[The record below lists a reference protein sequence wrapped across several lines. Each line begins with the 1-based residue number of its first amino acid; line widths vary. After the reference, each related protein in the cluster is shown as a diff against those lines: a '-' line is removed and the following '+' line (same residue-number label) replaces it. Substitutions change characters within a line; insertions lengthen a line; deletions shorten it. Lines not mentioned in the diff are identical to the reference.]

1 MEIFPEDELEGG
13 REVLTVSEL
22 TAELKDLV
30 EAEFSGFWL
39 EGEISN
45 LKLYPSGH
53 IYFTLK
59 DEESQISAVMWKG
72 VRTRLK
78 FEPHDG
84 DQVIVRGKLS
94 IYEKRGNYQV
104 VVEAMEPKGL
114 GALQVAFEQLKK
126 KLQAEGLFEHVSK
139 KQLPSIP
146 WTIGIVTSSA
156 GAVIRDMIRTIKR
169 RFPRVRVIF
178 CPVAVQGAGAAQ
190 QIASAIGDLNEHD
203 EADVIIV
210 GRGGGSLE
218 DLWAFN
224 EEIVARAIFASKI
237 PIVSAVGHETDFTIA
252 DFVADARASTPTAAA
267 EMVTP
272 ELGELYARISELSK
286 RLEMEFGDLINA
298 RSQRLDEL
306 YERMERSVR
315 NLVVARKSGFY
326 AAFRHLGALSPDKK
340 LAAWKERL
348 NSLGS
353 RLLMGLSRSREI
365 HTRRVSA
372 IVVRFNV
379 LKPKDWITSRQDKLS
394 RDMRR
399 AHDMAMRAMNE
410 KRSRFHI
417 AAGRLDALSP
427 LKALGRGYS
436 IVTSP
441 DGGKIYRNVADLAPG
456 ARIRIRLSDGEAGAV
471 VEGGGIGR
479 QKSLF

>member
-1 MEIFPEDELEGG
+1 MEIIPEDELAGG
-13 REVLTVSEL
+13 RAVLTVSEL

-30 EAEFSGFWL
+30 EAEFAGFWL
-39 EGEISN
+39 EGEVSN

-53 IYFTLK
+53 FYFTLK

-78 FEPHDG
+78 FEPSDG

-126 KLQAEGLFEHVSK
+126 KLQAEGLFEQERK
-139 KQLPSIP
+139 KPLPSIP

-169 RFPRVRVIF
+169 RFPRVRIIF

-190 QIASAIGDLNEHD
+190 QVAGAIGDLNEHG

-210 GRGGGSLE
+210 GRGGGALE

-237 PIVSAVGHETDFTIA
+237 PIVSAIGHETDFTIA
-252 DFVADARASTPTAAA
+252 DFVADVRASTPTAAA

-272 ELGELYARISELSK
+272 ELGELYARIADISK
-286 RLEMEFGDLINA
+286 RLEVEFGDFINSK
-298 RSQRLDEL
+298 SQRLDEL
-306 YERMERSVR
+306 SERMERSVR
-315 NLVVARKSGFY
+315 NLVTARKSGFY
-326 AAFRHLGALSPDKK
+326 AVFRHLGALSPEKR
-340 LAAWKERL
+340 LAAWKDRL
-348 NSLGS
+348 KNLDA
-353 RLLMGLSRSREI
+353 RLVMGLRRSREI
-365 HTRRVSA
+365 HTRRVLA
-372 IVVRFNV
+372 VVSRLGV
-379 LKPKDWITSRQDKLS
+379 LKPKDWITSRHDKLR
-394 RDMRR
+394 RDMTRV
-399 AHDMAMRAMNE
+399 HDMAIRTMKE

-441 DGGKIYRNVADLAPG
+441 DSATIYKNVANLAPG
-456 ARIRIRLSDGEAGAV
+456 ARIRIRLSDGETGAV
-471 VEGGGIGR
+471 VEGGGAGR